1 MVPASQA
8 LQAEAPRPINLEGS
22 GRVSNSRPRV
32 QIYDPPMCCPT
43 GLCGPTIDPVLLDIN
58 EAVTVLKS
66 EGITVERYLLN
77 AQPQAFLAN
86 PEVLKMVRER
96 QLAVLPI
103 TVVDG
108 RIVKTGAYPTLE
120 ELRDALILPGRTQT
134 Q

>member
-1 MVPASQA
+1 M
-8 LQAEAPRPINLEGS
+8 
-22 GRVSNSRPRV
+22 SNSGPRV
-32 QIYDPPMCCPT
+32 QSFDPPMCCPT

-58 EAVTVLKS
+58 EAITTLKL
-66 EGITVERYLLN
+66 EGVTVERYLLN

-86 PEVLKMVRER
+86 PEVLQMVRER

-120 ELRDALILPGRTQT
+120 ELRDALSAPDRTR
-134 Q
+134 